1 MTKQLTL
8 KQAKEICGN
17 LGMTLRKT
25 DGEYRVTYRVTA
37 SDWKTR
43 EQAEEYA
50 YYTNDLSDA
59 VATAR
64 LMSVDHTE
72 FKQA

>member
-1 MTKQLTL
+1 
-8 KQAKEICGN
+8 
-17 LGMTLRKT
+17 MTLRKT
-25 DGEYRVTYRVTA
+25 EHDEYRVIAKNWT
-37 SDWKTR
+37 TR

-64 LMSVDHTE
+64 LMSE
-72 FKQA
+72 FTQA